1 MPFIAHPFDV
11 FYWYRYCV
19 GVLDQGININTI
31 LTSIRPLW
39 FLTLIPIAY
48 SYGFLSSIMGL
59 KAISVDDLSLQM
71 NPQYGIEFIPG
82 PIFNFLV
89 KIPMLIADVATTII
103 LYKLV
108 EQFFGREKAKWTS
121 LLFYLNPFCI
131 WISAAWGQYESI
143 PAFFTVFAL
152 YLLLNEKV
160 VSSAFSLLVATLF
173 KVYPAIFLIP
183 TTIYLFKRSNRRS
196 LLKYY
201 LIFFIPMLLSLIM
214 GGMQLVYEFFKYGF
228 FFSTTNYLNLFGFG
242 LTYWSIS
249 MNFPLDPVI
258 WGPISSLLTIV
269 LVIISTYFVAKLSFE
284 EPLKA
289 LVRSIFIIFAA
300 GLLSFRYV
308 VENRFLWLLPFLT
321 LMFTLGF
328 VSKKLYGFLSLTSF
342 IYTQKNF
349 PYYLLPITIINQDA
363 LKPLFEF
370 VRPFGKIVEGFL
382 LPTPLSAAILVIL
395 GTAFSILILVTY
407 LKTIRREINRTPK

>member
-1 MPFIAHPFDV
+1 
-11 FYWYRYCV
+11 
-19 GVLDQGININTI
+19 
-31 LTSIRPLW
+31 
-39 FLTLIPIAY
+39 
-48 SYGFLSSIMGL
+48 
-59 KAISVDDLSLQM
+59 
-71 NPQYGIEFIPG
+71 
-82 PIFNFLV
+82 
-89 KIPMLIADVATTII
+89 
-103 LYKLV
+103 
-108 EQFFGREKAKWTS
+108 
-121 LLFYLNPFCI
+121 
-131 WISAAWGQYESI
+131 
-143 PAFFTVFAL
+143 VFAL